1 MAARQGESLN
11 DRINACMDA
20 ALSRPA
26 SEQEIRQRTALV
38 NDLAALHRIAPEAVM
53 TSEAV
58 WTDVAHT
65 LFNLKEFIY
74 VR

>member
-1 MAARQGESLN
+1 MAARPTESLG
-11 DRINACMDA
+11 DRIRTCFDA

-26 SEQEIRQRTALV
+26 REQEIQQWTV
-38 NDLAALHRIAPEAVM
+38 MVHDLASLHRVAPESIM